1 MIAVNAYDMDHV
13 EDDVSGEMTFDDNLR
28 LVTLLEKTKKI
39 SKETYEKAVR
49 NALQYL
55 DDLDLNRFISKLKD
69 NDAVLQHKDVLL
81 DRVRNNENAY
91 GALDIMDGLKMLKD
105 EKLFSEGAAI
115 IVSRKK
121 EFKKFP
127 VWEENY
133 KNFIRENNIKE

>member
-1 MIAVNAYDMDHV
+1 MNAYDMDHV